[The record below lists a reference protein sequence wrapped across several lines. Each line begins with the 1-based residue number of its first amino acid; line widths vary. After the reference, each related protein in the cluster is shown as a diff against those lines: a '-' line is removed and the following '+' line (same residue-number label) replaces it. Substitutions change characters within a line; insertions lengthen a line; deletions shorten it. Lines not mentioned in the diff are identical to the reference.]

1 MAMASNDTYIYKVD
15 VQGVEEAKRKLDNF
29 YNYIEDGRDV
39 DLLDF
44 RNTLKSIQKIKDE
57 YAKVFKQSPNS
68 DLAKSL
74 GAEID
79 KVAHKFR
86 NTRFSFEGG
95 EVGFGLDAALEKFA
109 KNINPVMV
117 DIENRFGKAHEK
129 LRSLA
134 NQMSNMGS
142 SDYFDVGTMQQYLS
156 LLDQALAA
164 QKEMDKWSNRELKV
178 DDYPTAM
185 STRSLQ
191 SSQQSVWRDLEEMR
205 EYNLELRHLAQE
217 RRDIISDTEEYM
229 YWDDDDLDRAK
240 RHSSDYD
247 RYQDDIS
254 ELQRYISEKENLL
267 QRLKDNEYT
276 LFSSDDNFDGY
287 VERVRGQ
294 LETYKKY
301 LSDLESFRNGG
312 GDTPTGTPI
321 GDLKPLVKTLEEI
334 RDKIGE
340 ISTAFK
346 PLTDAMAD
354 GSSAFTK
361 MLTSSADEVDG
372 LIAKFTELLGLVD
385 SINNKEFNMTN
396 VISSGNNQGNDIEQI
411 RAFRQEA
418 KEVFKQVEDL
428 YTESIETSKRIKGTP
443 DGLSAFLDF
452 SSTMADFDMSDLAK
466 RIKSRSAASL
476 GIVIDELNEWKR
488 ILLQFNNLRNN
499 VDAGSFDVSRY
510 NSTSS
515 KVSITT
521 KSSENDTSSAAD
533 TARIDDNTILDK
545 IKDLSTRV
553 QEELV
558 SVRSKIEET
567 FNLATLDPKLFDIT
581 NITQSIYSQFEELQK
596 NIANLKFTIEATPT
610 VVDNGA
616 AATADAID
624 DEIEKAKE
632 AKPAFSDAAK
642 AKRDF
647 ADANKEAAK
656 TADTTTPKLETEGEA
671 AEDVGNKIE
680 QAAGKIVEANDKFD
694 KIKYTNTIDENGIP
708 KPSSKVTIGTDKK
721 ENAYETT
728 STFSTYDDETGRYIE
743 KTEIII
749 KDFKKRASELKKE
762 TAKIELAKK
771 TVAKFLSQFN
781 NKTAGHGSDIA
792 GYTELENF
800 EIKNLDHIEEAMQKM
815 IDLDTKYN
823 ELTRNFRK
831 GTKSMNPFVN
841 AFNSMDEMRNKVR
854 STQLDFEN
862 LKSPTDTLKAQVEG
876 LPELLQNLDDALTPD
891 ENGAINIEK
900 IAKAYGNLNEAIKQA
915 NSSIGLQRKEERSK
929 ATTTTAEEKRVK
941 SLYELYDKQ
950 AQSATKI
957 HEYRNQLNSGNL
969 GKEEARLVA
978 AQLIQE
984 KEQLALIQR
993 QIKSY
998 GDLYNAKELVA
1009 TITHKLYMA
1018 ELQRNAEEE
1027 NQSVKA
1033 KEKELNELYKER
1045 SATITRIIQ
1054 LNKKLGAL
1062 KTDKAKDRA
1071 REEFESEKK
1080 KLALI
1085 DEEINQYGELA
1096 NKQKLQKQDKRL
1108 KDNQVDTEISAEQ
1121 KKDVDAVN
1129 KALQRRKE
1137 IHTEIAKLQKQM
1149 DAADGEQELSAIQK
1163 EIDALKVLEATYTR
1177 ILNSYKD
1184 NALQSMVTAQDN
1196 EFREQDAKS
1205 KRQKR
1210 IQTAADADA
1219 VNLASQ
1225 KQDYED
1231 ILSLVN
1237 QLFDAQTALHKIN
1250 VDQSGKVHT
1259 AEREKE
1265 IERVKELSGLLK
1277 EVYGIDIKNL
1287 YGSLTKSD
1295 LLTQEQKNKLLE
1307 QEREYRRDIINLTA
1321 KASDN
1326 AATRQNKAN
1335 QNYGKSIYNSANRK
1349 YEKIVGQMGTL
1360 EITNPQVL
1368 AQFDS
1373 YKQKIQELEQ
1383 LRNRF
1388 ANDPNAKNDPVLVA
1402 QFQKVAR
1409 EADNAYKEIK
1419 EVLDVSEQLQNI
1431 SASEQIL
1438 PTTSLYEVAGTDNQS
1453 KIQNYINTIKD
1464 GKVQI
1469 KRWNADHT
1477 TAYITIDRGRGIIDE
1492 ATVAIDKSTQSLGA
1506 YRTATENVGTAWE
1519 RLKAGV
1525 GKKFKEVL
1533 NYALGGAS
1541 MYAAFNKIR
1550 QGVTYVKE
1558 IDLAL
1563 TELKKVTDETD
1574 ATYKKF
1580 LKTASKTA
1588 AKVGSTVKD
1597 VVSSTADWA
1606 RLGYSIAE
1614 ATQLA
1619 ESTQILM
1626 NVSEFTDVSAATD
1639 SLISSIQGFKYTA
1652 EESMGVVDILNT
1664 IGKRNCRCA

>member
-44 RNTLKSIQKIKDE
+44 RNTLKSIQKIKGE
-57 YAKVFKQSPNS
+57 YAKVFKQSPDSN
-68 DLAKSL
+68 LAKTL
-74 GAEID
+74 GADID
-79 KVAHKFR
+79 RAQRTFR

-95 EVGFGLDAALEKFA
+95 EVGYGLDEALEKFE

-117 DIENRFGKAHEK
+117 DIENRFGRAYDK
-129 LRSLA
+129 LESLSR
-134 NQMSNMGS
+134 QMSSMGD
-142 SDYFDVGTMQQYLS
+142 SDYFNADEMQEYLH
-156 LLDQALAA
+156 LLNQALDA
-164 QKEMDKWSNRELKV
+164 QKEMDKWSGRKLRPE
-178 DDYPTAM
+178 DYPTEI
-185 STRSLQ
+185 STNQLNNATS
-191 SSQQSVWRDLEEMR
+191 WAYRDLEEMR
-205 EYNLELRHLAQE
+205 EYNIELRYLVQE
-217 RRDIISDTEEYM
+217 RRDIINAAEDGM
-229 YWDDDDLDRAK
+229 FWDDDDLNFAK
-240 RHSSDYD
+240 SRSSDEE
-247 RYQDDIS
+247 RYQADIS
-254 ELQRYISEKENLL
+254 ELKEYISDKENLL

-276 LFSSDDNFDGY
+276 LFDGDDNFERYITD
-287 VERVRGQ
+287 VEKQ
-294 LETYKKY
+294 IETYKRY
-301 LSDLESFRNGG
+301 LSELESFRNGG
-312 GDTPTGTPI
+312 GNTPVGNPI
-321 GDLKPLVKTLEEI
+321 GDLKPVVKTLEEI
-334 RDKIGE
+334 RDKIAE
-340 ISTAFK
+340 ISNAFK

-354 GSSAFTK
+354 GGSAFTK

-372 LIAKFTELLGLVD
+372 LITKFIELHNLVD
-385 SINNKEFNMTN
+385 SINKKDFNITQSFSAAATQKLLDTTEIDLQREKAEKMIAIIAQLN
-396 VISSGNNQGNDIEQI
+396 SAIQSSGKIILAMQAEQI
-411 RAFRQEA
+411 
-418 KEVFKQVEDL
+418 DL
-428 YTESIETSKRIKGTP
+428 GAGGIRSKYYEE
-443 DGLSAFLDF
+443 F
-452 SSTMADFDMSDLAK
+452 MSGG
-466 RIKSRSAASL
+466 KS
-476 GIVIDELNEWKR
+476 
-488 ILLQFNNLRNN
+488 
-499 VDAGSFDVSRY
+499 SFDQFALLDKTNGAQSVKDISLVVSQLTRHLQTVLKAIDAI
-510 NSTSS
+510 NQASPNL
-515 KVSITT
+515 I
-521 KSSENDTSSAAD
+521 DTSAITALD
-533 TARIDDNTILDK
+533 AIDARIAEHKQSLKNMIGTAPTSASVSHNVNQNETVVANGGNVTIDNVSLNTQIST
-545 IKDLSTRV
+545 LSGQINT
-553 QEELV
+553 ELIAI
-558 SVRSKIEET
+558 RTKIEET
-567 FNLATLDPKLFDIT
+567 FNLATLDPQLFDIT
-581 NITQSIYSQFEELQK
+581 NITQSIYQQFEELQK
-596 NIANLKFTIEATPT
+596 NVANLKFTIEATPT
-610 VVDNGA
+610 IVDNGA
-616 AATADAID
+616 SATADAIE

-632 AKPAFSDAAK
+632 AKPAFSDAAQ

-656 TADTTTPKLETEGEA
+656 TADTTTPKLAEEGEVA
-671 AEDVGNKIE
+671 VDAGKKIE
-680 QAAGKIVEANDKFD
+680 QAAGKIIEANDKFD
-694 KIKYTNTIDENGIP
+694 KIKYTNNIDENGIP
-708 KPSSKVTIGTDKK
+708 RPSSKVTIGTDKK

-728 STFSTYDDETGRYIE
+728 STFSTYDEETGRYVE
-743 KTEIII
+743 KTEVII

-781 NKTAGHGSDIA
+781 NKTAGHGSDIS

-800 EIKNLDHIEEAMQKM
+800 EIKNLDNIEEAMQKM

-841 AFNSMDEMRNKVR
+841 AFNSMDEIRNKVR

-862 LKSPTDTLKAQVEG
+862 LKSPTDTLKEQVNG

-915 NSSIGLQRKEERSK
+915 NSSIGLQRKEERAQST
-929 ATTTTAEEKRVK
+929 ATKAEEKRVK

-978 AQLIQE
+978 TQLAQE
-984 KEQLALIQR
+984 KEQLASIQQ

-998 GDLYNAKELVA
+998 DDLYNAKELVA
-1009 TITHKLYMA
+1009 TITHKLHMA

-1027 NQSVKA
+1027 NQAVKV

-1045 SATITRIIQ
+1045 SVTITRIIQ
-1054 LNKKLGAL
+1054 LNKKLGTL

-1071 REEFESEKK
+1071 REELESEKK

-1137 IHTEIAKLQKQM
+1137 IHAEIAKLQKQM

-1177 ILNSYKD
+1177 ILSSYKD
-1184 NALQSMVTAQDN
+1184 NALQLMVTSQDN
-1196 EFREQDAKS
+1196 EFREQDTKS
-1205 KRQKR
+1205 ERQKR
-1210 IQTAADADA
+1210 IRSAADADA

-1231 ILSLVN
+1231 ILSLLN

-1250 VDQSGKVHT
+1250 VDKSGKVHT

-1307 QEREYRRDIINLTA
+1307 QEREYRQDIVTLTA

-1326 AATRQNKAN
+1326 AATAEARETARQNKAN

-1349 YEKIVGQMGTL
+1349 YEKIMGQMGTL

-1368 AQFDS
+1368 AQFDA
-1373 YKQKIQELEQ
+1373 YKQKIQDLEQ

-1388 ANDPNAKNDPVLVA
+1388 ANDPNAKNDPALVA

-1419 EVLDVSEQLQNI
+1419 EVLDISEQLQNI

-1438 PTTSLYEVAGTDNQS
+1438 PTKSLYEVEGADNQS

-1469 KRWNADHT
+1469 KSWNADHT
-1477 TAYITIDRGRGIIDE
+1477 KAYITIDRGRGVIDE

-1525 GKKFKEVL
+1525 GKKFKEVV

-1550 QGVTYVKE
+1550 QGVQYVKE

-1580 LKTASKTA
+1580 LKTASQTA

-1606 RLGYSIAE
+1606 RLGY
-1614 ATQLA
+1614 LG
-1619 ESTQILM
+1619 L
-1626 NVSEFTDVSAATD
+1626 
-1639 SLISSIQGFKYTA
+1639 LYG
-1652 EESMGVVDILNT
+1652 DI
-1664 IGKRNCRCA
+1664 